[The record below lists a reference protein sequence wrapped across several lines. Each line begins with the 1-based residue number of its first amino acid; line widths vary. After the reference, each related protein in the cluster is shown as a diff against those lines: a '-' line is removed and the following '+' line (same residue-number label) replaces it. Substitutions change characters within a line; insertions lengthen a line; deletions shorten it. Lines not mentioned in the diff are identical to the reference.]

1 MAETLTMKKL
11 QEQINAL
18 REEVAFLKG
27 NAKNTRLIPSG
38 LKIGD
43 TFELVDLTWTIL
55 DITDEG
61 YKCLADKLEDN
72 MKFDAKSNDWKT
84 SSLREYLN
92 SVFYKKL
99 ADTIGESNIIPFESD
114 LTSLDGQT
122 EYASCEDKTSLLGID
137 EYRTYRKHIPNA
149 NYWWWLISPYST
161 PCNGY
166 KESVAVVSSS
176 GDIDWDCCNSIG
188 RGVRPFC
195 IFSSSI
201 FESEE

>member
-18 REEVAFLKG
+18 REEILSLKG
-27 NAKNTRLIPSG
+27 NAKNTRLIPRG
-38 LKIGD
+38 LKVGD
-43 TFELVDLTWTIL
+43 KFELIGLTWTIL

-61 YKCLADKLEDN
+61 YKCLADRLEDD
-72 MKFDAKSNDWKT
+72 MKFDAKSNNWKT

-92 SVFYKKL
+92 SDFCKKL
-99 ADTIGESNIIPFESD
+99 ADAIGENNIIPFERD

-122 EYASCEDKTSLLGID
+122 EYENCEDKVSLLGID

-149 NYWWWLISPYST
+149 DYWWGLINPYST

-176 GDIDWDCCNSIG
+176 GFIVWYDCNFDD
-188 RGVRPFC
+188 GVRPFC

>member
-1 MAETLTMKKL
+1 MTETLTMKKL

-18 REEVAFLKG
+18 REEVALLKG

-43 TFELVDLTWTIL
+43 TFKLVGLTWTIL

-61 YKCLADKLEDN
+61 YKCLADKLDDD

-92 SVFYKKL
+92 SDFYKKL
-99 ADTIGESNIIPFESD
+99 ADTIGENNIIPLESD

-122 EYASCEDKTSLLGID
+122 EYGFCEDKVSLLGID
-137 EYRTYRKHIPNA
+137 EYRTYRKHIPNT
-149 NYWWWLISPYST
+149 NYWWWLINPYST

-176 GDIDWDCCNSIG
+176 GYFVRNYCNYYC
-188 RGVRPFC
+188 GVRPFC

>member
-1 MAETLTMKKL
+1 MAEVLTMKKL

-18 REEVAFLKG
+18 REEISSIKG

-38 LKIGD
+38 LKAGDKFDLIG
-43 TFELVDLTWTIL
+43 LTWTIL

-61 YKCLADKLEDN
+61 YKCFADKLEDD

-92 SVFYKKL
+92 SDFYKKL
-99 ADTIGESNIIPFESD
+99 ADAIGENNIIPFESD

-122 EYASCEDKTSLLGID
+122 EYGFCEDKISLLGVD
-137 EYRTYRKHIPNA
+137 EYRAYRKHIPNA
-149 NYWWWLISPYST
+149 SYWWWLINPYST

-166 KESVAVVSSS
+166 KESVAVVSPS
-176 GDIDWDCCNSIG
+176 GIVRRNGCGNDN
-188 RGVRPFC
+188 GVRPLC

>member
-1 MAETLTMKKL
+1 MAEALTMKKL
-11 QEQINAL
+11 QEQINLL
-18 REEVAFLKG
+18 REEIASIKG
-27 NAKNTRLIPSG
+27 NVKNTRLIPSG
-38 LKIGD
+38 LKVGD
-43 TFELVDLTWTIL
+43 KFELIGLTWTIL

-61 YKCLADKLEDN
+61 YKCLADRLEDG
-72 MKFDAKSNDWKT
+72 MKFDAKTNDWKS
-84 SSLREYLN
+84 SSLRNYLN
-92 SVFYKKL
+92 TDFYNKL
-99 ADTIGESNIIPFESD
+99 ADEIGENNVIPFESD

-122 EYASCEDKTSLLGID
+122 EYGFCEDKVSLLSID

-149 NYWWWLISPYST
+149 DYWWWLINPYST

-176 GDIDWDCCNSIG
+176 GDVGWDVCYDLC
-188 RGVRPFC
+188 GVRPFC

>member
-1 MAETLTMKKL
+1 MAEVLTMKKL

-18 REEVAFLKG
+18 REEVALLKG

-99 ADTIGESNIIPFESD
+99 ADTIGENNIIPFESD

-122 EYASCEDKTSLLGID
+122 EYGFCEDKISLLGID

-149 NYWWWLISPYST
+149 NYWWWLINPYST

-176 GDIDWDCCNSIG
+176 GYFSRRNCFSSSV
-188 RGVRPFC
+188 VRPFC

>member
-1 MAETLTMKKL
+1 MAEALTLKKL
-11 QEQINAL
+11 QEQINLL
-18 REEVAFLKG
+18 RDEIISLKG

-38 LKIGD
+38 LKVGD
-43 TFELVDLTWTIL
+43 KFELIGLTWTIL

-61 YKCLADKLEDN
+61 YKCLADRLEDG
-72 MKFDAKSNDWKT
+72 MKFDAKTNDWKS
-84 SSLREYLN
+84 SSLRNYLN
-92 SVFYKKL
+92 TDFYNKL
-99 ADTIGESNIIPFESD
+99 ADEIGGNNVIPFESD

-122 EYASCEDKTSLLGID
+122 EYGFCEDKVSLLSID

-149 NYWWWLISPYST
+149 DYWWWLINPYST

-166 KESVAVVSSS
+166 KESVTVVSSS
-176 GDIDWDCCNSIG
+176 GGVGRHDCYGND
-188 RGVRPFC
+188 GVRPFC